1 MPTIKGKKY
10 CDSVFSL
17 MAFFPIV
24 FRKVGGYVALHESK
38 KARQAHCRSANERFR
53 GGGAYIGETIPT

>member
-1 MPTIKGKKY
+1 VSAPTKKGKKY

-24 FRKVGGYVALHESK
+24 FRKVRGYVALHENKESAAGLVAGAS
-38 KARQAHCRSANERFR
+38 ARDSEVGVRIVA
-53 GGGAYIGETIPT
+53 